1 MTLAHM
7 SFDSL
12 AFLRLLQL
20 ADSALPVGATAHS
33 FGLETLTSEDEV
45 GVEQL
50 VPFFKDY
57 LVEAGELECAF
68 CILGYR
74 SALASLEDSEAGLQ
88 QWLKLNTRLSAYKP
102 ARESRAAS
110 ATLGRRFL
118 QLVATLEGQTL
129 LMLHKALATA
139 KIQQIETHYSTAF
152 GLVGGL
158 LNVGEQATA
167 LAYLQQTLSALIS
180 ASQRLLPLG
189 QSHASAIQWQLK
201 PLMGEIVIHSQ
212 QAADYP
218 EQLATF
224 TPLLD
229 AGSMRHPTLTTR
241 LFIS

>member
-20 ADSALPVGATAHS
+20 ADSALPIGATAHS

-50 VPFFKDY
+50 VPFCKDY

-74 SALASLEDSEAGLQ
+74 SALASLSEDSAAGLQ
-88 QWLKLNTRLSAYKP
+88 QWLKHNMRLSAYKP
-102 ARESRAAS
+102 ARESRVAS

-118 QLVATLEGQTL
+118 QLVAALEQQAL
-129 LMLHKALATA
+129 LYNALATA
-139 KIQQIETHYSTAF
+139 KSQQIETHYSTAF

-167 LAYLQQTLSALIS
+167 LAYLQQTLGALIS

-189 QSHASAIQWQLK
+189 QSQASAIQWQLK
-201 PLMGEIVIHSQ
+201 PLMREIVLQSQ
-212 QAADYP
+212 QAANDP

-229 AGSMRHPTLTTR
+229 AGSMRHPTLITR

>member
-20 ADSALPVGATAHS
+20 ADSALPIGATAHS

-74 SALASLEDSEAGLQ
+74 SALASLEDSAAGIQ

-118 QLVATLEGQTL
+118 QLVATLEEQAL
-129 LMLHKALATA
+129 LYNALATA
-139 KIQQIETHYSTAF
+139 KSQQIETHYSMAF

-189 QSHASAIQWQLK
+189 QSYASAIQWQLK
-201 PLMGEIVIHSQ
+201 PLMGEIVMHSQ

>member
-1 MTLAHM
+1 MTLTHM

-50 VPFFKDY
+50 LPFFKDY
-57 LVEAGELECAF
+57 LVEAGEMECAF

-74 SALASLEDSEAGLQ
+74 SALASLEDSAVGLQ
-88 QWLKLNTRLSAYKP
+88 QWLKLNTCLSAYKP

-118 QLVATLEGQTL
+118 QLVATLEEQAL
-129 LMLHKALATA
+129 LYNALATA
-139 KIQQIETHYSTAF
+139 KSQQIETHYSTAF

-189 QSHASAIQWQLK
+189 QSHASSIQWQLK